1 MKCRNFLRDAGKAIL
16 LILFIGGFTV
26 LSAGRIFAQADSA
39 VKNIVIV
46 HGAFADGSGWENVYA
61 ILKAHGYNVTMV
73 QNPLT
78 SLEEDVA
85 ATQRA
90 IDRQD
95 GPVVLVGHSWGG
107 TVITQAGNA
116 EKVISLVYVAAFAP
130 DAGETTLD
138 LVKTAPPAPENGI
151 LPPDEKGFIYYDKAK
166 FHAGFAADVSK
177 EKADFMCASQAPI
190 AVKAFLT
197 PVTVPAWKKK
207 PSYAIVAA
215 DDKSINPSIERMMYK
230 RSGSIV
236 TEIKGSHALFIV
248 DAAAVA
254 RVIEAAAHATSGHK
268 RTASN

>member
-1 MKCRNFLRDAGKAIL
+1 MKNCAIL
-16 LILFIGGFTV
+16 LVLFIAGLAV
-26 LSAGRIFAQADSA
+26 LPNSRIFAQADSA
-39 VKNIVIV
+39 VRNIVIV
-46 HGAFADGSGWENVYA
+46 HGAFADGSGWENVFA

-78 SLEEDVA
+78 SLEDDVA
-85 ATQRA
+85 AVQRA
-90 IDRQD
+90 IDKQD

-116 EKVISLVYVAAFAP
+116 EKVVSLVYVAAFAP

-177 EKADFMCASQAPI
+177 EKAAFMYASQAPI

-197 PVTVPAWKKK
+197 PIAMPAWKKK
-207 PSYAIVAA
+207 PSYAIVAT

-230 RSGSIV
+230 RAASIV
-236 TEIKGSHALFIV
+236 TEIKGSHVLFIV
-248 DAAAVA
+248 NAAAVA
-254 RVIEAAAHATSGHK
+254 RVIETAAHAKAGNKS
-268 RTASN
+268 